1 MLPNDFLRKLQ
12 DILRFV
18 NQTINTEPRNYE
30 NIGNT
35 TIILGNLQYL
45 ANPGPNSDKTIY
57 PIMALLIQYGVN
69 ISFLNKIPRHGPIC
83 KTKNKLK
90 ALKKRKY

>member
-1 MLPNDFLRKLQ
+1 MASNHFLRKIH

-18 NQTINTEPRNYE
+18 NQTINTEPWNYE
-30 NIGNT
+30 NIGNA

-57 PIMALLIQYGVN
+57 PIMALLIQYGVS
-69 ISFLNKIPRHGPIC
+69 ISYFNKIPRHGPIC
-83 KTKNKLK
+83 KTNKK
-90 ALKKRKY
+90 